1 MGRGKQLLKNTAI
14 VTVGKIS
21 TQLATF
27 LLLPVYTAILST
39 TEYGVVDLLNT
50 LVSLLLPIVTFQVEQ
65 ALFRKLIEIREDE
78 EQKGV
83 VITTTIIS
91 VTIQCIVYLMIFL
104 LISTFINNE
113 YKYFLA
119 TNVIASIFS
128 SLMLQ
133 MTRGLGD
140 NTTYAIGSFI
150 TTLSTIILNIL
161 FIVVFRFGAYGM
173 LTATMLA
180 NIVCV
185 IYITIRKKIYKYIIP
200 SQFNMNTLKKLW
212 KYSFP
217 LIPNALSWWI
227 FTASDRIIVSAML
240 SVGANGI
247 LSVAHKFP
255 NVYISFYNILNITWT
270 ETAALHINDE
280 DSEKFFSNII
290 NIIIKIFSSLAIGII
305 ACLPFVFNI
314 IINQKF
320 AEAYLYVP
328 ILMFA
333 SICNVVI
340 GAISVVYVAKK
351 DTKAIAS
358 TSIVSAIINIITHLG
373 LIKFIGLYAAPV
385 STAIAYFSM
394 MIYRFI
400 HVRKYITIK
409 LEKGLIL
416 KITIVMA
423 LAIIAYYI
431 RNIYFNI
438 FTLVIVII
446 FVYLLNKSFAKMIL
460 DMVKSKFVGGKNGVH
475 Q

>member
-21 TQLATF
+21 TQLVTF

>member
-21 TQLATF
+21 TQLVTF

-358 TSIVSAIINIITHLG
+358 TSIVSAMINIITHLG